1 MTRRSETG
9 HPGLEQR
16 PRGVIRDQAS
26 VALLCHPTWHPHGFR
41 MADPPQTV
49 AYGIQAGMR
58 QEGERQMARDT
69 EPIPFYWE
77 NDSSSRGPAQE
88 TSSYIHSQNWVTWSA
103 QLWGHLGRWIL
114 VPGHIATLKKK
125 KKRTRVP
132 SIREKWRMNNELGHS
147 RVCHILPHILWV
159 VIFVCQT
166 HAKFIEMKL

>member
-88 TSSYIHSQNWVTWSA
+88 MSSYIHRPKLGHMVSPAMRASGKVNTCTWA
-103 QLWGHLGRWIL
+103 HRH
-114 VPGHIATLKKK
+114 PEKK